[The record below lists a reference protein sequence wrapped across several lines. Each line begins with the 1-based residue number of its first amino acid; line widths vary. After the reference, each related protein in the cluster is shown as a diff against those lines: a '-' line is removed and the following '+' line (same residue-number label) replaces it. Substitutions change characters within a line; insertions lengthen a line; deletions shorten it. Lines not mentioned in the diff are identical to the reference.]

1 MRGKAVYENAY
12 MCIIYEFNSYELRE
26 YHNFLVIILY
36 IKKRRE
42 SGRGRVGQRWL
53 HELCG
58 GGEGVGGFGC
68 RCGCS
73 NLFLILM
80 LASTGTKLKVLS
92 FFGPP

>member
-1 MRGKAVYENAY
+1 MEIQIAIWTPDETHSLVRSWQPIL
-12 MCIIYEFNSYELRE
+12 MII
-26 YHNFLVIILY
+26 IILY